1 MTPQDALIAVGII
14 VGAGAVLGLNAGLL
28 AVLWIERKGRR

>member
-28 AVLWIERKGRR
+28 FILWLERRARR